1 MTLWAEVGLR
11 AAEQLEV
18 AVGPYLALASYKRL
32 FEAEDPVRER
42 AIAGALRCA
51 AQLGDDAEIER
62 CAQAWA
68 AAPAA
73 AKGQLALIKQLLLAG
88 KPDGATQVARADAA
102 RSKSAH
108 GAYVRVR
115 TEEAAL
121 SLGDALGAWR
131 DVVDLA
137 HARGD
142 GAVSVSAAARYVA
155 TAFQRARREPDFAL
169 PRAELARVA
178 ELCAEVPGASEEQRL
193 WLARARLFAPGK
205 FQRAAALSELARL
218 AADKRE
224 GVREAAIASALRHA
238 EGMPHHL
245 DAIEWDRVLA
255 TTKQIPSEAARTGVA
270 RELAELRARIASS
283 TPSTSSTPT
292 GETNWAGDVAL
303 VTRARARMSP
313 DAPVPVGAFGRA
325 RRLLFAD
332 DPDAQR
338 AAIAFFE
345 RALAKTSSL
354 PPPSLTALAARAE
367 AAREGAEL
375 GAALLAEAV
384 RYREPAARTLAAFAA
399 RRRGYEE
406 LARGDREAARGALRE
421 ARALFQALE
430 GRP

>member
-1 MTLWAEVGLR
+1 MTLWADVGLR

-18 AVGPYLALASYKRL
+18 SVGPYLALASYKRL
-32 FEAEDPVRER
+32 FEAEAPVRER
-42 AIAGALRCA
+42 AVAGALRCA

-68 AAPAA
+68 FAPTS
-73 AKGQLALIKQLLLAG
+73 AKGQLPLIKQLLLAG
-88 KPDGATQVARADAA
+88 KPDGAAQVARADAT

-108 GAYVRVR
+108 SAYVRVR

-131 DVVDLA
+131 EVVELA
-137 HARGD
+137 HTRGE
-142 GAVSVSAAARYVA
+142 GAVLSSAAARYVA
-155 TAFQRARREPDFAL
+155 TAFQRARREADFAL
-169 PRAELARVA
+169 PRAELAQVA
-178 ELCAEVPGASEEQRL
+178 ELCAEVQDATEEQRL
-193 WLARARLFAPGK
+193 CLARARLLAPGK

-218 AADKRE
+218 AAGKRE
-224 GVREAAIASALRHA
+224 DVRDAAIASALRHA

-255 TTKQIPSEAARTGVA
+255 STKQIPSEAARTGVA
-270 RELAELRARIASS
+270 RELAELRASLASP
-283 TPSTSSTPT
+283 TVSTSS
-292 GETNWAGDVAL
+292 GETNPASDVAL

-325 RRLLFAD
+325 RRLLFSS

-345 RALAKTSSL
+345 RALTKTSSL

-367 AAREGAEL
+367 AVPDGAEL
-375 GAALLAEAV
+375 GVGLLAEAV

-421 ARALFQALE
+421 ARELFQALE
-430 GRP
+430 GRA